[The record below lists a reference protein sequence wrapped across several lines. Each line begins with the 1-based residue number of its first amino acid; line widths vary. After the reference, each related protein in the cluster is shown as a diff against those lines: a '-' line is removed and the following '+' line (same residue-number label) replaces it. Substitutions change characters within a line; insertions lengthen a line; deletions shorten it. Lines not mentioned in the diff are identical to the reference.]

1 MPLKLTG
8 FAGNSRVRRILAVA
22 ALAGVNI
29 EHDKSF
35 TFASNWKT
43 PEFLSKNPF
52 GYLPIL
58 ELEDGTVLRECSA
71 IAEYVAELG
80 ANQTLIP
87 SDLKAKAEVHS
98 WQATADQE
106 LLIPTAILFHM
117 LIGKIPYAKPVYQT
131 IADRITG
138 RINVIDTILA
148 TKTFLV
154 GERITLADI
163 FVVTSLTNIFTS
175 WFDAPARAKVPN
187 VIRYVETVVNHP
199 KLVDIFTPLEFVE
212 KTPAPQAPAKEQ
224 KAPKEAKPKA
234 EKKPKEADEEEE
246 EPLVPAEPK
255 VKNPL
260 DDLPKSSF
268 NLEEWK
274 RQYSNNDTRGA
285 GGSLAWFYE
294 KFDKEGF
301 SIWRVDF
308 KYNEE
313 LTQIFMSSNQ
323 IGGFFNRLEASRKY
337 LFGSVGVLGKANDSV
352 ITGVLVARGQDI
364 EPVVNVAPDWES
376 YSFRRLN
383 VNNADDKAFFE
394 AAMAW
399 DLVEN
404 GREWADGKNFKLH
417 QGEEL
422 LLRGTLVL
430 FLKDGALARELYMIK
445 ALGAKVQALEKAAA
459 RSLKVDHWPEQHSSA
474 FKAQIQP
481 IYPNM
486 EMVQNPDP
494 HLCQVATLSNP
505 IHPLRIPFHPLSQR
519 EQKTQRLHEEECR
532 TKQSTR

>member
-1 MPLKLTG
+1 MPLKLTA
-8 FAGNSRVRRILAVA
+8 FASNPRTQRILAVA
-22 ALAGVNI
+22 AYAGVDL
-29 EHDKSF
+29 EHDKSL
-35 TFASNWKT
+35 TPASNWKT

-52 GYLPIL
+52 GLLPIL
-58 ELEDGTVLRECSA
+58 ELEDGTILRECSA
-71 IAEYVAELG
+71 IAEYIAELG
-80 ANQTLIP
+80 TNQTLIP

-106 LLIPTAILFHM
+106 LFIPTAILFHM

-154 GERITLADI
+154 GDRITLADI
-163 FVVTSLTNIFTS
+163 FIVNSFITIFS
-175 WFDAPARAKVPN
+175 AWFDAPARAKVPN
-187 VIRYVETVVNHP
+187 VVRYVETVVNHP
-199 KLVDIFTPLEFVE
+199 KLVEIFTPLEFIE
-212 KTPAPQAPAKEQ
+212 KAPTPQAP
-224 KAPKEAKPKA
+224 AKPKA
-234 EKKPKEADEEEE
+234 EKKPTEADEEEE
-246 EPLVPAEPK
+246 EEPIDPAEYK

-268 NLEEWK
+268 NLRKWK
-274 RQYSNNDTRGA
+274 RQYFNNDIRGA

-364 EPVVNVAPDWES
+364 EPVVNVAPEWES

-383 VNNADDKAFFE
+383 IDNADDKAFFE
-394 AAMAW
+394 ASLTW

-404 GREWADGKNFKLH
+404 GREWADGKNFK
-417 QGEEL
+417 
-422 LLRGTLVL
+422 
-430 FLKDGALARELYMIK
+430 
-445 ALGAKVQALEKAAA
+445 
-459 RSLKVDHWPEQHSSA
+459 
-474 FKAQIQP
+474 
-481 IYPNM
+481 
-486 EMVQNPDP
+486 
-494 HLCQVATLSNP
+494 
-505 IHPLRIPFHPLSQR
+505 
-519 EQKTQRLHEEECR
+519 
-532 TKQSTR
+532 